1 MSVAM
6 PKEKARLIV
15 DIDEPALLSSIKKAI
30 LLLKGVSAVN
40 VKQPK
45 VKMTENEFFS
55 KLDLSVASQKKAN
68 PFVCDKMNQG
78 WNSSTGCCALRNSF
92 YT

>member
-15 DIDEPALLSSIKKAI
+15 DIDEPSLLNSIKKAI

-55 KLDLSVASQKKAN
+55 KLDLSVASPKKGKSIRMRQN
-68 PFVCDKMNQG
+68 ESGMEFINRLL
-78 WNSSTGCCALRNSF
+78 CA
-92 YT
+92 TK

>member
-55 KLDLSVASQKKAN
+55 KLDLSVASQKKGKSIRMRQN
-68 PFVCDKMNQG
+68 ESGMEFINRLLCPTK
-78 WNSSTGCCALRNSF
+78 
-92 YT
+92 

>member
-45 VKMTENEFFS
+45 VKMTENKFF
-55 KLDLSVASQKKAN
+55 QN
-68 PFVCDKMNQG
+68 
-78 WNSSTGCCALRNSF
+78 
-92 YT
+92 